1 MFGYRKYHACPTALI
16 SLTEQWKE
24 DLNKHNIISTVAI
37 DLSKAFDYLSHDLIL
52 EKLKFYGLL
61 VITRH
66 L

>member
-24 DLNKHNIISTVAI
+24 DLNKHNIISAVAI

-52 EKLKFYGLL
+52 EQLKFYGLL
-61 VITRH
+61 VIMRH